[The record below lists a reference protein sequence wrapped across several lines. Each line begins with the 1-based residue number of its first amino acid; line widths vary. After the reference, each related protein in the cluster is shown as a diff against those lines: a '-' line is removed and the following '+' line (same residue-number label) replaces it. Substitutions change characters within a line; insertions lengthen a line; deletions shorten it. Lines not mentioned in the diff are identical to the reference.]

1 MSPLILL
8 LLSPCGRKIAERK
21 SEGGGYGPPPQ
32 FFLLLFSAEKRSM
45 EGFLGYGVFE
55 WGAYVT
61 FEYFVRLKGI
71 VSDWQRIF
79 YFWLIPASN
88 GYN

>member
-1 MSPLILL
+1 MGSPL
-8 LLSPCGRKIAERK
+8 E
-21 SEGGGYGPPPQ
+21 
-32 FFLLLFSAEKRSM
+32 
-45 EGFLGYGVFE
+45 YGVFE

-61 FEYFVRLKGI
+61 FEYFTRLKGI
-71 VSDWQRIF
+71 LSDRQRIF